1 MYGYSH
7 MRFRYLCFDDLN
19 REPNK
24 NMKTDKT
31 CRSLNFLFGCRI
43 HNSNNGFKIFNCT
56 FYFEVITLSKI
67 NTLYCSLR
75 KIKWRVGFVF
85 LWYNSSFQR
94 YLLYK
99 YRLPVVNL
107 IPTIV
112 FVEYSSQNLKS
123 GIKSDYLRSIL
134 LTKSWNASTDATQWY
149 ISKTE
154 FWIFVKVLINN
165 SYCK

>member
-1 MYGYSH
+1 MHVCLCVFQLSVMLTIKENQTGCFVWWMYGYSH
-7 MRFRYLCFDDLN
+7 LRFRYLCFDDLN

-107 IPTIV
+107 IPFFI
-112 FVEYSSQNLKS
+112 NLRL
-123 GIKSDYLRSIL
+123 YL
-134 LTKSWNASTDATQWY
+134 
-149 ISKTE
+149 
-154 FWIFVKVLINN
+154 
-165 SYCK
+165 